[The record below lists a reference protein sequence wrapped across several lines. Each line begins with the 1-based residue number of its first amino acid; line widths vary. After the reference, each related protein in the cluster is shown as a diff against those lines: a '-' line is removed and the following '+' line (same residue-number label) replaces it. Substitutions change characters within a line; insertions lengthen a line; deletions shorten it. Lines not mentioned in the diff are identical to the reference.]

1 LLEEE
6 EKKMS
11 EQESTRTKVFSKT
24 ALFELTESNP
34 TNTYIAIHEN
44 VYDVTEFLDEVNL
57 FL

>member
-1 LLEEE
+1 
-6 EKKMS
+6 MS

-24 ALFELTESNP
+24 ALFELAESNP